1 MTAPNDLV
9 REFAPDVNRGVSS
22 QIARLCTRAPTTG
35 PGAIFDPAMGTPYR
49 SSTSPSAPVSA
60 AAWPCYRVTG
70 STAGLVGMAEQQTSR
85 L

>member
-22 QIARLCTRAPTTG
+22 QIARLRRQTG

-49 SSTSPSAPVSA
+49 SSTSPSAPVPA
-60 AAWPCYRVTG
+60 TAWPCYRVTG